1 MIGTAGKDSGV
12 AKDLFATFKTTFT
25 GMMFSEAARH
35 YGDGGAIDIRD
46 GTRPELLDNS
56 DANDLLENLKEIAGR
71 FLYPAE
77 KVQRP
82 FLAGFKVTTGIL
94 DEYSKFLDLT
104 RGQFE
109 LLRNAWRAADRKA
122 VSDQQLEILLP
133 LLDGLPPHYL
143 DVYDSAV
150 DEQPSGQ
157 VWDEDNWEWS
167 CRAHLIVDYLS
178 GMTDDFAY
186 RTYQVISGAR
196 LE

>member
-1 MIGTAGKDSGV
+1 MQFPRLV
-12 AKDLFATFKTTFT
+12 Q
-25 GMMFSEAARH
+25 
-35 YGDGGAIDIRD
+35 
-46 GTRPELLDNS
+46 LLDNS

-82 FLAGFKVTTGIL
+82 FLAGLKVTTGIL

-167 CRAHLIVDYLS
+167 CRAHLIVDWP
-178 GMTDDFAY
+178 D
-186 RTYQVISGAR
+186 
-196 LE
+196 